1 MYYLP
6 KTMLRVQIRNST
18 FIANVLRAYANVH
31 RMAPNTQKHL
41 DDWKFIPMDNTGK
54 AEKKSHENIYNFF
67 YIYVSLFLTKDM
79 THLVA
84 FLPTKAK
91 KTFWSENISDVTET
105 LASNISKNSTKNNP
119 NALRDPMCRK
129 DIEEHAEK

>member
-31 RMAPNTQKHL
+31 RMAPNTHKHL

-54 AEKKSHENIYNFF
+54 AEKKVMKIFIFF
-67 YIYVSLFLTKDM
+67 FAFMFLY
-79 THLVA
+79 
-84 FLPTKAK
+84 F
-91 KTFWSENISDVTET
+91 
-105 LASNISKNSTKNNP
+105 
-119 NALRDPMCRK
+119 
-129 DIEEHAEK
+129 

>member
-67 YIYVSLFLTKDM
+67 L
-79 THLVA
+79 HLR
-84 FLPTKAK
+84 F
-91 KTFWSENISDVTET
+91 FIFN
-105 LASNISKNSTKNNP
+105 
-119 NALRDPMCRK
+119 
-129 DIEEHAEK
+129 